1 LRKVYNFEDGKLMP
15 ASAAVPPD
23 VSEYLETLRVS
34 ATHLFGEAKGATI
47 GGTPSQSPGA
57 NPFRKETF
65 NLTKQGALVK
75 RNPELARRLKAEAAR
90 QS

>member
-1 LRKVYNFEDGKLMP
+1 VRKAYNFEDGKLVP

-34 ATHLFGEAKGATI
+34 ATHLFGGETKGAAI
-47 GGTPSQSPGA
+47 GETTSQSPGA
-57 NPFRKETF
+57 NPFKKETF

-75 RNPELARRLKAEAAR
+75 RNPELARRL
-90 QS
+90 